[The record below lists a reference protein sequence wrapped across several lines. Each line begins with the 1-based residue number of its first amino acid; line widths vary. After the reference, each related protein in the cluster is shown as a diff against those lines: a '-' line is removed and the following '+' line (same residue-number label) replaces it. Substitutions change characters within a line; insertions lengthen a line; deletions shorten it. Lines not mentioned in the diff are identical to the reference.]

1 MSLEFNPLA
10 AMGFGLEVEGQQ
22 SWNNVIENIKIQCGA
37 IGQFEYSDEAIIK
50 LLKTQVMPFYS
61 VYDSYPVY
69 QRMTTADILSD
80 FPTRVYKLHDTAT
93 KIISV
98 RNIISSEYM
107 HLGNLVE
114 NSLFGF
120 GGHSIEDYL
129 ISRNY
134 SDMQKSIIPVRTW
147 KYIPP
152 NRIEFIQL
160 ATISDDYDFIIELNT
175 VHPDPSSINPT
186 MYDKF
191 MDMAV
196 GYMKLSVGTIR
207 SQITSLSTPT
217 GTIEIT
223 PDQLK
228 QEGQDLLLRVK
239 EALKM
244 TPPDKLLYL
253 L

>member
-10 AMGFGLEVEGQQ
+10 AMGFGLEIEGQQ
-22 SWNNVIENIKIQCGA
+22 SWNNVIETVKMHCGA
-37 IGQFEYSDEAIIK
+37 IGQFEYSDEALINLI
-50 LLKTQVMPFYS
+50 KTQIMPYYS
-61 VYDSYPVY
+61 VYDSYPIY
-69 QRMTTADILSD
+69 QRLTTADIITD
-80 FPTRVYKLHDTAT
+80 FPTRVYKLKDTAT
-93 KIISV
+93 KIISI

-120 GGHSIEDYL
+120 GGSSIEDYL

-134 SDMQKSIIPVRTW
+134 SDMQKAIIPVKTW
-147 KYIPP
+147 KFLPP
-152 NRIEFIQL
+152 NRIEFILL
-160 ATISDDYDFIIELNT
+160 ATLSDNYDMIIELNT

-186 MYDKF
+186 LYDKF
-191 MDMAV
+191 LDMCIGTIKVA
-196 GYMKLSVGTIR
+196 VGTIR

-223 PDQLK
+223 PDQLN
-228 QEGQDLLLRVK
+228 QEGMDLLMRTK
-239 EALKM
+239 DGLKM

-253 L
+253 M

>member
-98 RNIISSEYM
+98 EILLVQNICI
-107 HLGNLVE
+107 
-114 NSLFGF
+114 
-120 GGHSIEDYL
+120 
-129 ISRNY
+129 
-134 SDMQKSIIPVRTW
+134 
-147 KYIPP
+147 
-152 NRIEFIQL
+152 
-160 ATISDDYDFIIELNT
+160 
-175 VHPDPSSINPT
+175 
-186 MYDKF
+186 
-191 MDMAV
+191 
-196 GYMKLSVGTIR
+196 
-207 SQITSLSTPT
+207 
-217 GTIEIT
+217 
-223 PDQLK
+223 
-228 QEGQDLLLRVK
+228 
-239 EALKM
+239 
-244 TPPDKLLYL
+244 
-253 L
+253 